1 MTLLA
6 IDWAIVGIKAGQLIL
21 CLSILVVLHEMG
33 HFLPAKWFKCRVEK
47 FYLFFDPWFSLVKKK
62 VGETEYGIGWLP
74 LGGYVKISGMIDES
88 MDKEQ
93 MKQPAQPWE
102 FRSKPAWQRLIIMI
116 GGVTVNLLLGFL
128 IFAMILFKW
137 GDTYLPTKNLKYG
150 IYVDSLGKKV
160 GLQDGDHIISVNG
173 KEVENFYKISG
184 AIILD
189 EAKTIEIERNGQ
201 RLQLPIPEGTTRTLI
216 KRKGDPLAYPKY
228 PAVVDSVD
236 MKKAKFIEGKL
247 EKGDQIIGLNG
258 DPIGSFIEFTDKKA
272 DLKNKEIQLT
282 VLRGTDTV
290 TVKAKTT
297 DKAEVGFRPVR
308 DTVFLEY
315 AVKEY
320 SFFESFPAGVKKGWS
335 TLVANVQNLKL
346 LFTSKEV
353 KASESLG
360 SFLSIGNMFGAEWDW
375 ERFWS
380 MTALLSI
387 VLAFMNILPIPALD
401 GGHVIFTLYEMITG
415 RKPGDK
421 FMEYAQ
427 MVGMILL
434 LGLMAYALGLDFWR
448 FLFK

>member
-1 MTLLA
+1 MILLA
-6 IDWAIVGIKAGQLIL
+6 IDWSVVGIKAGQLIL
-21 CLSILVVLHEMG
+21 CLSILVVLHELG

-62 VGETEYGIGWLP
+62 IGDTVYGIGWLP
-74 LGGYVKISGMIDES
+74 LGGYVKIAGMIDES

-93 MKQPAQPWE
+93 MKLPPQPWE

-116 GGVTVNLLLGFL
+116 GGVTVNLILGFL
-128 IFAMILFKW
+128 LFAMILFVW
-137 GDTYLPTKNLKYG
+137 GETYLPTKNLKYG
-150 IYVDSLGKKV
+150 IYVDSLGQKV
-160 GLQDGDHIISVNG
+160 GLKDGDRIVSVNG
-173 KEVENFYKISG
+173 KVIDNFYKISG
-184 AIILD
+184 AVILD
-189 EAKTIEIERNGQ
+189 EAKTIEIERDGKQ
-201 RLQLPIPEGTTRTLI
+201 LQLPIPEGTTRDLI
-216 KRKGDPLAYPKY
+216 KRKGDPLAYAKY

-236 MKKAKFIEGKL
+236 MKKAKITSGTLQKN
-247 EKGDQIIGLNG
+247 DQIIGLNG
-258 DPIGSFIEFTDKKA
+258 APIGSYIELMDKKSAFKSKPISLTIVRGA
-272 DLKNKEIQLT
+272 DTSEVKL
-282 VLRGTDTV
+282 V
-290 TVKAKTT
+290 TS
-297 DKAEVGFRPVR
+297 DKAEIGFFAKK
-308 DTVFLEY
+308 DTAFLDY
-315 AVKEY
+315 VTKEY
-320 SFFESFPAGVKKGWS
+320 SLFQSIPAGVRKGWE
-335 TLVANVQNLKL
+335 TLGANIQNFKL

-360 SFLSIGNMFGAEWDW
+360 SFLSIGSMFGARWDW
-375 ERFWS
+375 ERFWG

-427 MVGMILL
+427 MVGMVLL